1 MWEEQMK
8 RGKVSKEFTYQRE
21 NEKKKWKRKM
31 KKGKNE
37 GRRQGEENIKGK
49 SSMELEN
56 FKTFLSQYCRMDI

>member
-8 RGKVSKEFTYQRE
+8 RGKVAKSLHTRE
-21 NEKKKWKRKM
+21 KMKKKKWKRKM